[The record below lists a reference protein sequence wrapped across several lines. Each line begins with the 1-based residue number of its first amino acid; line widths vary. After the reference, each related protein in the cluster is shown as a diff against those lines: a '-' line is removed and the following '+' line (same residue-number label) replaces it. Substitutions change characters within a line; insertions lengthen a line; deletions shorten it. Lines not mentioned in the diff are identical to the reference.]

1 MQILALAL
9 ATLASTSVFAA
20 DLSGNYI
27 VEGSNPGGA
36 GGYKGTLTIAK
47 AGDAYAL
54 TWNAGGT
61 SKGVGVVI
69 GDSLAVAVGAGCA
82 VAGYQTRAEG
92 GLDGAWTGP
101 NGGTVASEQAAPG
114 VGTTKGL
121 LGDYVVNGTNPDGKP
136 YKGGLIVAMKDDML
150 RLSWR
155 TGSNFEGLGIEQ
167 EGRVA
172 AAWGAPECGVV
183 LYRITTDGVLTGIW
197 RYPNTGIG
205 NETAKR

>member
-1 MQILALAL
+1 MRLTTLVL
-9 ATLASTSVFAA
+9 ATMASTSVLAA
-20 DLSGNYI
+20 DLSGKYL

-36 GGYKGTLTIAK
+36 GGYKGTLDVTK

-54 TWNAGGT
+54 TWNAGGI

-69 GDSLAVAVGAGCA
+69 GDSLAVAVGAGCS
-82 VAGYQTRAEG
+82 VAGYRTRAEG
-92 GLDGAWTGP
+92 GLDCAWTGP

-121 LGDYVVNGTNPDGKP
+121 IGDYVVNGTNPDGKP
-136 YKGGLIVAMKDDML
+136 YKGGLSLAMKEGML

-155 TGSNFEGLGIEQ
+155 TGTNFEGFGIEQ

-172 AAWGAPECGVV
+172 AAWGAPDCGVV
-183 LYRITTDGVLTGIW
+183 LYRITTDGVLSGIW
-197 RYPNTGIG
+197 RYPTSAIG

>member
-1 MQILALAL
+1 MRMTALVL
-9 ATLASTSVFAA
+9 ATLTSTSVLAA
-20 DLSGNYI
+20 DLSGKYI

-54 TWNAGGT
+54 TWDSGGIST
-61 SKGVGVVI
+61 GIGVVM

-82 VAGYQTRAEG
+82 VAGYRMRAEG
-92 GLDGAWTGP
+92 GLDGTWTGP

-121 LGDYVVNGTNPDGKP
+121 IGDYVVNGTNPDGKP
-136 YKGGLIVAMKDDML
+136 YKGALNFAMKGDVL

-155 TGSNFEGLGIEQ
+155 TGTNFEGLGIEQ

-172 AAWGAPECGVV
+172 SAWGAPECGVV
-183 LYRITTDGVLTGIW
+183 LYRITADGVLTGIW